1 MKLKYLTLALMAA
14 VAGGIVIP
22 GTGVA
27 APCPVGLGPCGATS
41 ILAQNRMAVAFHPTV
56 CTVNNVTAWYLC
68 GGATYVTAQTTV
80 FAASWPNTALRTQDS
95 TGGGIFSCNGGAT
108 RCKVGNDGLPVEL
121 LHFKVE

>member
-22 GTGVA
+22 GTVVA
-27 APCPVGLGPCGATS
+27 APCPVVGPCGGTNNFGVS
-41 ILAQNRMAVAFHPTV
+41 QVAIAFYPTV
-56 CTVNNVTAWYLC
+56 CTVNNVTAWYFC
-68 GGATYVTAQTTV
+68 GDATKALGSSSL
-80 FAASWPNTALRTQDS
+80 FLASWPNTALRTQDS

-121 LHFKVE
+121 LHFNVE